1 MLIQDTGQI
10 TEPMVGSEH
19 GLKHVLV
26 GFDGSDSAWAALRQ
40 AIAVAVGNR
49 RGAHDRGG
57 GADAAVLFSF
67 PGTMTMPYSYDALRK
82 EVEGEMRLHLAE
94 ARDEV
99 PASIKVHTVLLR
111 GRPARELARYAESG
125 GFDLL
130 VTGPR
135 PRGIASRAASRTRCS
150 RAAASRCSPSRR
162 SVGARASSSTA

>member
-10 TEPMVGSEH
+10 AQPMTGSEH
-19 GLKHVLV
+19 ALQRVLV
-26 GFDGSDSAWAALRQ
+26 GFDGSDSSWAALRQ
-40 AIAVAVGNR
+40 AIAVAVGN
-49 RGAHDRGG
+49 
-57 GADAAVLFSF
+57 DAELTIAAVAQMPRVLFSF

-111 GRPARELARYAESG
+111 GRAARELARHAESG
-125 GFDLL
+125 GYDLL

-135 PRGIASRAASRTRCS
+135 PRHRFT
-150 RAAASRCSPSRR
+150 R
-162 SVGARASSSTA
+162 SVTHALLSHSRVSVLAVK